1 MRSTRKPKNSK
12 GTSHAKA
19 KDKKPATKKRPAS
32 DSESSDEEIVN
43 KRQKKKGQ
51 KKRKLQDVES
61 EMENVDEE
69 PNSRE
74 PELVENNEGTPRD
87 EPEQSESDD
96 VSQFS
101 SLSIHIKPFLTRVTL
116 PLSLLSNLSKK
127 TRRRT
132 SSSSCLTKWRLI
144 SKKAKMRM
152 KYYMD
157 DGVSHACEWQRF
169 VLILEAHLLLD
180 QMPISSRNE
189 GIPHWWE
196 FILPTTYSLIC
207 LRCL

>member
-1 MRSTRKPKNSK
+1 MHSTQKPKNSK

-19 KDKKPATKKRPAS
+19 KDKKLATKKRPAS

-61 EMENVDEE
+61 EMENVNEE
-69 PNSRE
+69 PNSSE
-74 PELVENNEGTPRD
+74 PKLVEDNEGTPRD

-101 SLSIHIKPFLTRVTL
+101 LLSIHIKPFLTRVTL

-127 TRRRT
+127 TRRWT
-132 SSSSCLTKWRLI
+132 SSSSCLTK
-144 SKKAKMRM
+144 
-152 KYYMD
+152 
-157 DGVSHACEWQRF
+157 
-169 VLILEAHLLLD
+169 
-180 QMPISSRNE
+180 
-189 GIPHWWE
+189 
-196 FILPTTYSLIC
+196 
-207 LRCL
+207 